1 MPSCQRPLNRF
12 GGKMTQAYSKILV
25 PLDGSEFGE
34 RALAPALALA
44 RKSQG
49 ELHLVSAVSSL
60 PLLRPADADKG
71 DTKGWFAEEGARVAA
86 YLEQVRGRIQE
97 EHPDQVVRV
106 HSRVGGPAPSI
117 LRRIEEV
124 HADLVVMTTH
134 GRSALGRAW
143 LGSVA
148 DGVVRQA
155 HCPVLL
161 LRPEEEEAPLDLA
174 RIMVSL
180 DGSDASE
187 RALGQARLLAGTWG
201 SKVDLVSVIPT
212 PHSVAVPYLDASAEA
227 EEVRQTLEADFRE
240 YLGRTA
246 TSLRETGVTVE
257 TQVVRAQD
265 VPAGLLGALKRSEAG
280 LLVMSTQGRGGVA
293 RLILGSVANRMIRS
307 APVPV
312 LVVPPGRKESLIEG

>member
-1 MPSCQRPLNRF
+1 
-12 GGKMTQAYSKILV
+12 MTQPYSKILV

-34 RALAPALALA
+34 RALGPALALA

-49 ELHLVSAVSSL
+49 ELHLVSATSSL
-60 PLLRPADADKG
+60 PLLRPADADQG

-86 YLEQVRGRIQE
+86 YLERIRVRIQKKD
-97 EHPDQVVRV
+97 PDQVVRV
-106 HSRVGGPAPSI
+106 HSRVGAPAALI

-134 GRSALGRAW
+134 GRGALGRAW

-161 LRPEEEEAPLDLA
+161 LRPEEEDVPLDLEQ
-174 RIMVSL
+174 ILVSL

-187 RALGQARLLAGTWG
+187 RALGQARLLAAQWK
-201 SKVDLVSVIPT
+201 SKVVLVSIIPA
-212 PHSVAVPYLDASAEA
+212 PQSIAVPYLDASAEA
-227 EEVRQTLEADFRE
+227 EEIRQTLETDFQD
-240 YLGRTA
+240 YLDRTA
-246 TSLRETGVTVE
+246 TPLREAGVEVE
-257 TQVVRAQD
+257 TRVARAQD
-265 VPAGLLGALKRSEAG
+265 VPGGLLEVLKGTGAG

-293 RLILGSVANRMIRS
+293 RLFLGSVANRMVRS
-307 APVPV
+307 SPVPV
-312 LVVPPGRKESLIEG
+312 LVIPPMPKESHMGR

>member
-1 MPSCQRPLNRF
+1 MPSCQRSLTRF

-34 RALAPALALA
+34 RALVPALALA
-44 RKSQG
+44 RKGQG

-97 EHPDQVVRV
+97 ENPDQVVRV

-117 LRRIEEV
+117 LKRIEEV

-161 LRPEEEEAPLDLA
+161 LRPEEEEAPLNLA

-187 RALGQARLLAGTWG
+187 RALGQARFLAGTWG
-201 SKVDLVSVIPT
+201 SQVDLVSVIPT

-240 YLGRTA
+240 YLDRTA
-246 TSLRETGVTVE
+246 ASLREAGVTVE
-257 TQVVRAQD
+257 TAVVRAQD
-265 VPAGLLGALKRSEAG
+265 VPSGLLGALKRTGAG

-312 LVVPPGRKESLIEG
+312 LVVPPDRKESLIEG

>member
-1 MPSCQRPLNRF
+1 
-12 GGKMTQAYSKILV
+12 MTQAYSKILV

-60 PLLRPADADKG
+60 PLLRPSDADKG

-86 YLEQVRGRIQE
+86 YLEQVRGRIQRE
-97 EHPDQVVRV
+97 DPNQVVRV

-161 LRPEEEEAPLDLA
+161 LRPDEEEAPLNLA

-187 RALGQARLLAGTWG
+187 RALGQAHLLARTWG
-201 SKVDLVSVIPT
+201 SQVDLVSVIPT

-227 EEVRQTLEADFRE
+227 EEVRQTLETDFRE
-240 YLGRTA
+240 YLDRTA
-246 TSLRETGVTVE
+246 TSLREAGVTVE
-257 TQVVRAQD
+257 TAVVRAQD

-312 LVVPPGRKESLIEG
+312 LVVPPDRKESLIEG